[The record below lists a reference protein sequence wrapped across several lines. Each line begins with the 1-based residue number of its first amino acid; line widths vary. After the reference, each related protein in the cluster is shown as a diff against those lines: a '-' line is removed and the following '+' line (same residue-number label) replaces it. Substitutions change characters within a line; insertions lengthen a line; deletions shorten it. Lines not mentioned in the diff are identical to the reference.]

1 MREVMIMKNDPRKN
15 RPNPFFAVMIILMIL
30 GIVIF
35 LPARTIHY
43 WQGTILW
50 SIYALLILFITV
62 YFGKKNPELL
72 ARRVHVK
79 EKTTT
84 KKPPAFLQLC
94 FLCYVIPGFDFR
106 FHWSTVPVCLVIAAN
121 AAVLLGYVLIF
132 FVFRANSYAST
143 IVQVEDKQKVSDS
156 GPYGVIRHPMYLG
169 LILMVLFT
177 PLALGS
183 YWALIPASLIIPLN
197 VMRIKGEE
205 EVLLREL
212 PGYREYCLK
221 TPYRLLPLIW

>member
-1 MREVMIMKNDPRKN
+1 MKNHPRKN
-15 RPNPFFAVMIILMIL
+15 RPNAFFAAVIILMIL

-35 LPARTIHY
+35 LPAGTVHY

-50 SIYALLILFITV
+50 SIFALLTLFITV
-62 YFGKKNPELL
+62 YFGKKSPELL
-72 ARRVHVK
+72 ARRMHVK

-84 KKPPAFLQLC
+84 KKPPAFFQLC

-106 FHWSTVPVCLVIAAN
+106 FHWSLVPVWLVIAAN
-121 AAVLLGYVLIF
+121 AVVFLGYVLIL
-132 FVFRANSYAST
+132 FVFRANRYAFT

-183 YWALIPASLIIPLN
+183 YWALISAFFIIPLN
-197 VMRIKGEE
+197 VIRIKGEE

-221 TPYRLLPLIW
+221 TPYRLLPGIW